1 MDGLY
6 LGITLGILNIKD
18 THQRRLR
25 SIKMTKKMSGIR
37 FSDDERAWLEK
48 KAADDSVSITS
59 IVRRAIRVLMNE
71 DGK

>member
-1 MDGLY
+1 
-6 LGITLGILNIKD
+6 
-18 THQRRLR
+18 
-25 SIKMTKKMSGIR
+25 MTKKMSGIR

-71 DGK
+71 DGKWWHFQI